1 MSTFCTATSRLSQ
14 NNVRSQERVKRT
26 EPHEQLTTSSFIN
39 KRPSLCQWD
48 LNIQSLLWFLVQTDY
63 LSSPEPISLNL
74 RIHEE
79 FSSSLGTPT
88 AISSVWN
95 GFAVLSDVFLPLWY
109 LVLWAFRLPTDLMHK
124 LEYSNRFCSLLIEEP
139 YFWLVANWK
148 KRGCKKLFS
157 QISISID
164 PLSLPEILF
173 VLRLGSVQLQL
184 LYSWKVRRLKRAWD
198 VLKRVT
204 WQGIKNTPSANDRPT
219 NDHYQMIIKWSH
231 SFTLKQFS
239 HFLIVGFLCFLGIQ
253 SSTWCSHNTK
263 TSCCFKAL
271 EKCWNSFNVSRYALV
286 SGHPGGGGRGDPKE
300 TPVICTT
307 TFTNPPYPKTRSF
320 NEKLIYRFSQG

>member
-14 NNVRSQERVKRT
+14 NNVSSQERVKRT

-95 GFAVLSDVFLPLWY
+95 CFAVLSDVFLPLWY

-148 KRGCKKLFS
+148 KRGCKKL
-157 QISISID
+157 
-164 PLSLPEILF
+164 LLLLLLLLILF
-173 VLRLGSVQLQL
+173 VLRLGSVQFI
-184 LYSWKVRRLKRAWD
+184 YS
-198 VLKRVT
+198 T
-204 WQGIKNTPSANDRPT
+204 
-219 NDHYQMIIKWSH
+219 H
-231 SFTLKQFS
+231 
-239 HFLIVGFLCFLGIQ
+239 
-253 SSTWCSHNTK
+253 
-263 TSCCFKAL
+263 
-271 EKCWNSFNVSRYALV
+271 EKFVVWNGPEMFWN
-286 SGHPGGGGRGDPKE
+286 G
-300 TPVICTT
+300 
-307 TFTNPPYPKTRSF
+307 
-320 NEKLIYRFSQG
+320 